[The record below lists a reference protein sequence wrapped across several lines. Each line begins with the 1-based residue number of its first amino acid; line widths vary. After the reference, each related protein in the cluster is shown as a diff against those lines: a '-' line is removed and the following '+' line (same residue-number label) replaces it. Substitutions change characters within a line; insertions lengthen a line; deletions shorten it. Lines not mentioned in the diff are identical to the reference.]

1 MPTPI
6 GHSLAG
12 YLIFTVQND
21 QKNQLK
27 WMDLTFAV
35 IVANV
40 PDLDIIPGML
50 VGDPN
55 KFHHGITHS
64 IGFAVIL
71 GLLAGILFF
80 LKKRRNFLPY
90 FSLFFFCYS
99 SHLVLDYLAV
109 DTKAPFGEQLFWP
122 ISQIYVLSPIA
133 IFSDVHK
140 ASESSIF
147 LQSLF
152 NWHNFRTIV
161 IECAILIPII
171 SLIKL
176 TKNKFK
182 LKKIISI

>member
-12 YLIFTVQND
+12 YLIFTARNSHE
-21 QKNQLK
+21 NQLK
-27 WMDLTFAV
+27 WTDMLVAV
-35 IVANV
+35 IIANMA
-40 PDLDIIPGML
+40 DLDIIPGIL
-50 VGDPN
+50 VGNAN

-64 IGFAVIL
+64 IGFAVIV
-71 GLLAGILFF
+71 GLLAGLLFF
-80 LKKRRNFLPY
+80 IIKRKNFLLY
-90 FSLFFFCYS
+90 FSLFFFSYF
-99 SHLVLDYLAV
+99 SHVLLDYLAA

-122 ISQIYVLSPIA
+122 ISQIYVLSPIP

-140 ASESSIF
+140 ASDSSVF

-171 SLIKL
+171 YL
-176 TKNKFK
+176 TKLAKNKLK
-182 LKKIISI
+182 LKKSITI